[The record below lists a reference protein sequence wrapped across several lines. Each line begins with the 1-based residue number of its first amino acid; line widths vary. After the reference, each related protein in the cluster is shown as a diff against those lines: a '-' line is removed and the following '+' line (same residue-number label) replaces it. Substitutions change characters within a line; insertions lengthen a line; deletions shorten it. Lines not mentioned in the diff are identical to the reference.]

1 MPHNTQTGVQVTTE
15 DRRRL
20 LARLADADGYTIPWQ
35 RLTGAGI
42 YTANA
47 LARLGYARISKEGDW
62 TLELTA
68 RGFHQLAVGRP

>member
-1 MPHNTQTGVQVTTE
+1 MPRNTQTEVQVTTE

-20 LARLADADGYTIPWQ
+20 LARLADADGHTIPWQ
-35 RLTGAGI
+35 RLTGAGV

-47 LARLGYARISKEGDW
+47 LARLGYARINKKGDW

-68 RGFHQLAVGRP
+68 RGLHQLTAGRP